1 MARYTVAATCTDRT
15 IYPRRDMRIKVAF
28 AYVLGGLDRRVRRAG
43 LEQWVAWLAGPPGIT
58 ERV

>member
-1 MARYTVAATCTDRT
+1 
-15 IYPRRDMRIKVAF
+15 MRIKVAF

-43 LEQWVAWLAGPPGIT
+43 LEQWVARLAGPPGIT

>member
-1 MARYTVAATCTDRT
+1 
-15 IYPRRDMRIKVAF
+15 MRIKVAF

-43 LEQWVAWLAGPPGIT
+43 LEQWVAWLARPLGIT